1 MATKQDLRQIPFFAE
16 LEDHVIDAISRRLQ
30 REHYHK
36 GAIVFAE
43 DEPGDC
49 MYIIESGQVKIVSD
63 KTGREKIYNYLGPG
77 NFFGEMA
84 LLLGEKRSATVRVVI
99 DADLLV
105 LRQHDLE
112 ELLQQHPAIAL
123 MMTRELGRR
132 LGRSQQSPILR
143 EEFNIVAA
151 MGRAAPTLARH
162 LAQVTGEEVCLFDLG
177 GLANVTLNQH
187 TLNQANVVL
196 VRGQLTDTEN
206 LASELSRLVDQ
217 FYWVLLCVAPYE
229 TPLTLKAMEL
239 ADISVQVGD
248 EEPEWLKSIAPKGLW
263 HANSND
269 KSIQR
274 LARRIAQR
282 VVGIALS
289 SGNARGMAHIGV
301 LRVLEQEGIPID
313 MIAGTSAGAVFGSLY
328 AAGLPFDQIVAFA
341 EDVQNKYNFISG
353 FRFWDFR
360 IPPRT
365 GIIKGNMVLNHF
377 RKTLSNKTFD
387 DLTIPMYIIAC
398 DLISGE
404 EIVFDRGPVA
414 DAVRASMSVIGVLE
428 PAPVAGRF
436 LIDGG
441 SVNPVPTQ
449 LLADRGANIILASSV
464 IPSLEDRLHRREL
477 KREGKIPNAIG
488 IIMGAMEIME
498 SEIIRTRMGPVDV
511 LISPNIARY
520 GTFEYDKAR
529 EFIQRGE
536 EAARAQLPT
545 IRQLF
550 APRPRKPL
558 RA

>member
-1 MATKQDLRQIPFFAE
+1 MATKHDLRQIPFFNE
-16 LEDHVIDAISRRLQ
+16 LEDNVIDAISRRLQ

-49 MYIIESGQVKIVSD
+49 MYIIESGQVKVVSE
-63 KTGREKIYNYLGPG
+63 KSGREKIYNYLGPG

-84 LLLGEKRSATVRVVI
+84 LLLSEKRSATVRVVI
-99 DADLLV
+99 DADLLI

-132 LGRSQQSPILR
+132 LGKSQQTPVLR
-143 EEFNIVAA
+143 EEFNIVATV
-151 MGRAAPTLARH
+151 GRAAPTLARH
-162 LAQVTGEEVCLFDLG
+162 LAQVTGEPVVLLDLG
-177 GLANVTLNQH
+177 GLANITLSHGTLARASVTLIRDAK
-187 TLNQANVVL
+187 L
-196 VRGQLTDTEN
+196 DTET
-206 LASELSRLVDQ
+206 LAGYLSRLVEQ
-217 FYWVLLCVAPYE
+217 FYWVLLCVSPYE

-239 ADISVQVGD
+239 ADITVQVGED
-248 EEPEWLKSIAPKGLW
+248 EPSWLRSVAPKGLW
-263 HANSND
+263 HADSSD
-269 KSIQR
+269 KSVQR

-301 LRVLEQEGIPID
+301 LKVLEEEGIPID
-313 MIAGTSAGAVFGSLY
+313 LIAGTSAGAVFGALY
-328 AAGLPFDQIVAFA
+328 AAGRTFDDIIGFA
-341 EDVQNKYNFISG
+341 EDVRNKYNLTTG
-353 FRFWDFR
+353 FRFWDVR
-360 IPPRT
+360 LPPRS
-365 GIIKGNMVLNHF
+365 GLIKGDVILSYFRQQLN
-377 RKTLSNKTFD
+377 NKSFD
-387 DLTIPMYIIAC
+387 DLSVPMYIIAC

-414 DAVRASMSVIGVLE
+414 EAVRASMSVIGVLE
-428 PAPVAGRF
+428 PASVAGRF

-477 KREGKIPNAIG
+477 KREGKLPNFLG
-488 IIMGAMEIME
+488 IIMGAQEIME

-520 GTFEYDKAR
+520 GTFEYDKVR
-529 EFIQRGE
+529 ELIQRGE
-536 EAARAQLPT
+536 EATRAQLPT

-550 APRPRKPL
+550 APRPRKPQNV
-558 RA
+558 

>member
-1 MATKQDLRQIPFFAE
+1 MATKHDLRQIPFFNE
-16 LEDHVIDAISRRLQ
+16 LEDNVIDAISRRLQ

-49 MYIIESGQVKIVSD
+49 MYIIESGQVKVVSE
-63 KTGREKIYNYLGPG
+63 KSGREKIYNYLGPG

-84 LLLGEKRSATVRVVI
+84 LLLSEKRSATVRVVI
-99 DADLLV
+99 DADLLI

-132 LGRSQQSPILR
+132 LGKSQQTPVLR
-143 EEFNIVAA
+143 EEFNIVATV
-151 MGRAAPTLARH
+151 GRAAPTLARH
-162 LAQVTGEEVCLFDLG
+162 LAQVTGEPVVLLDLG
-177 GLANVTLNQH
+177 GLANITLSHGTLARANVTLIRDAK
-187 TLNQANVVL
+187 L
-196 VRGQLTDTEN
+196 DTET
-206 LASELSRLVDQ
+206 LAGYLSRLVEQ
-217 FYWVLLCVAPYE
+217 FYWVLLCVSPYE

-239 ADISVQVGD
+239 ADITVQVGED
-248 EEPEWLKSIAPKGLW
+248 EPSWLRSVAPKGLW
-263 HANSND
+263 HADSSD
-269 KSIQR
+269 KSVQR

-301 LRVLEQEGIPID
+301 LKVLEEEGIPID
-313 MIAGTSAGAVFGSLY
+313 LIAGTSAGAVFGALY
-328 AAGLPFDQIVAFA
+328 AAGRTFDDIIGFA
-341 EDVQNKYNFISG
+341 EDVRNKYNLTTG
-353 FRFWDFR
+353 FRFWDVR
-360 IPPRT
+360 LPPRS
-365 GIIKGNMVLNHF
+365 GLIKGDVILSYFRQQLN
-377 RKTLSNKTFD
+377 NKSFD
-387 DLTIPMYIIAC
+387 DLSVPMYIIAC

-414 DAVRASMSVIGVLE
+414 EAVRASMSVIGVLE
-428 PAPVAGRF
+428 PASVAGRF

-477 KREGKIPNAIG
+477 KREGKLPNFLG
-488 IIMGAMEIME
+488 IIMGAQEIME

-520 GTFEYDKAR
+520 GTFEYDKVR
-529 EFIQRGE
+529 ELIQRGE
-536 EAARAQLPT
+536 EATRAQLPT

-550 APRPRKPL
+550 APRPRKPQNV
-558 RA
+558 